1 MGTGCSGFSR
11 LKPIFA
17 SHGGGEA
24 GAGAAGGKNKP
35 FPSLGDITGGEEKAI
50 FRSFSGT
57 CSDSDLRRWQ
67 QSLLLK
73 LRFETLRILP
83 E

>member
-24 GAGAAGGKNKP
+24 GAGTAGGKNKP
-35 FPSLGDITGGEEKAI
+35 FPSLGDITGGGGKSYFQE
-50 FRSFSGT
+50 F
-57 CSDSDLRRWQ
+57 
-67 QSLLLK
+67 
-73 LRFETLRILP
+73 
-83 E
+83 